1 MFRSFQVRC
10 TLLFLLIAAGF
21 SSLSWRLIDIQYFD
35 RKRYQ
40 EAARKYSTT
49 LTYMPGGRGHI
60 LDCND
65 ELIAR
70 SVTLAKLRVDR
81 YALQNPELAA
91 YALAWDQLSMEPG
104 WTNLTDQAKRHK
116 LRPVVK
122 KMLRT
127 EDESMLLQKH
137 LAYAIGHLAP
147 AMRLKREELR
157 ARIEKN
163 PKSMWFV
170 IERNMEEEA
179 YDRVQSVID
188 NHKIQG
194 FSLEKS
200 ARRRYASPEL
210 ASHVVG
216 YTIIQ
221 EVKQGNY
228 TYEKEVGAFGVEKAL
243 EAIIA
248 GKDGYRTSVTN
259 ARGLLISPEPS
270 VTMPPRSGMNVQLTL
285 DMEIQNIIQEELL
298 AGIREYEAPR
308 GCVIVMNPKTGGIL
322 GMANYPSFHL
332 NTLDNISTNGINFA
346 TQMVY
351 EPGSTF
357 KAVAIAAAL
366 NEKRITPNTP
376 IYCHN
381 GFFKQGTLELKDHHA
396 YGTLS
401 TEWVVAKS
409 SNIGTYKI
417 ASQLGMDKF
426 YQYVDAFGFG
436 SRTGVPLSGEVR
448 GLINKSDN
456 PTTFASTTFGY
467 AVSVTPLQVACAYS
481 AIANGGKLMKPQLL
495 QAVIA
500 NDGTPIQRMQPE
512 VVRQVISADAARM
525 LRECMTT
532 VVSEKGTASL
542 AAVEGHL
549 AAGKTGTAKKLNME
563 AKIKHYYQNRYIVS
577 FAGMLPAKDPAFV
590 CVVVI
595 DDPQTT
601 KVSRY
606 GGTIAAPIFSKASAR
621 IARHLHLTP
630 TETIATSATK
640 P

>member
-1 MFRSFQVRC
+1 MFRSFYFRC

-21 SSLSWRLIDIQYFD
+21 SCLSWRLIDIQYFN

-40 EAARKYSTT
+40 EAGKKYSTT
-49 LTYMPGGRGHI
+49 LTYLPGGRGHI

-91 YALAWDQLSMEPG
+91 YALAWDQLSAEPS
-104 WTNLTDQAKRHK
+104 WTNLTEQAKRHK
-116 LRPVVK
+116 LRPLVK

-127 EDESMLLQKH
+127 EDENVLVQKH
-137 LAYAIGHLAP
+137 MAYAIGHLAP
-147 AMRLKREELR
+147 ALRMKREDLR

-179 YDRVQSVID
+179 FDRVQSVIE
-188 NHKIQG
+188 NQKIQG

-216 YTIIQ
+216 YTVISEIQ
-221 EVKQGNY
+221 QGNY
-228 TYEKEVGAFGVEKAL
+228 SHEKEVGAFGVEKAL
-243 EAIIA
+243 EPILA
-248 GKDGYRTSVTN
+248 GKDGHRTSVTN

-270 VTMPPRSGMNVQLTL
+270 VTLPPRSGMNVQLTL

-298 AGIREYEAPR
+298 AGIREHQAPR
-308 GCVIVMNPKTGGIL
+308 GCVIVMNPHTGGIL
-322 GMANYPSFHL
+322 GLANYPSFNL
-332 NTLDNISTNGINFA
+332 NTLDNVATNGINFA

-357 KAVAIAAAL
+357 KAVAIAGAL
-366 NEKRITPNTP
+366 NEKIITPNTP
-376 IYCHN
+376 IFCHN
-381 GFFKQGTLELKDHHA
+381 GFYKQGTLELKDHHP

-401 TEWVVAKS
+401 TEWVVGKS

-417 ASQLGMDKF
+417 AAQLGMSRF
-426 YQYVDAFGFG
+426 YDYVRAFGFG
-436 SRTGVPLSGEVR
+436 SKTDVPLSGEVKGYFR
-448 GLINKSDN
+448 ESTN
-456 PTTFASTTFGY
+456 PTTFSSMTFGY
-467 AVSVTPLQVACAYS
+467 AVNVTPLQVTCAYS
-481 AIANGGKLMKPQLL
+481 AIANGGKLLKPQLL

-500 NDGTPIQRMQPE
+500 NDGTPIERMQPQ
-512 VVRQVISADAARM
+512 VVRQVISADAATK
-525 LRECMTT
+525 LRHCMTS
-532 VVSEKGTASL
+532 VVSKEGTAFQAMVPGYL
-542 AAVEGHL
+542 V
-549 AAGKTGTAKKLNME
+549 AGKTGTAQKYNVATKS
-563 AKIKHYYQNRYIVS
+563 YFTNRYTVS

-595 DDPQTT
+595 DDPQTN

-606 GGTIAAPIFSKASAR
+606 GGTIAAPIFAKASKR
-621 IARHLHLTP
+621 IAEHMHLTP
-630 TETIATSATK
+630 TEVIPTSVANQ
-640 P
+640 

>member
-1 MFRSFQVRC
+1 MIRSFYFRC

-21 SSLSWRLIDIQYFD
+21 SCLSWRLIDIQYFN

-40 EAARKYSTT
+40 EAAKKYSTT
-49 LTYMPGGRGHI
+49 LTYLPGGRGHI

-91 YALAWDQLSMEPG
+91 YALAWDQLSAEPS
-104 WTNLTDQAKRHK
+104 WTNLTEQAKRHK
-116 LRPVVK
+116 LRPLVK

-127 EDESMLLQKH
+127 EDENVLVQKH
-137 LAYAIGHLAP
+137 MAYAIGHLAP
-147 AMRLKREELR
+147 ALRMKREDLR

-179 YDRVQSVID
+179 FDRVQSVIE
-188 NHKIQG
+188 NQKIQG

-216 YTIIQ
+216 YTSISEIQ
-221 EVKQGNY
+221 QGNY
-228 TYEKEVGAFGVEKAL
+228 SHEKEVGAFGVEKAL
-243 EAIIA
+243 EPILS
-248 GKDGYRTSVTN
+248 GKDGHRTSVTN

-270 VTMPPRSGMNVQLTL
+270 VTLPPRSGMNVQLTL
-285 DMEIQNIIQEELL
+285 DMEIQNIIQEELV
-298 AGIREYEAPR
+298 AGIREFKAPR
-308 GCVIVMNPKTGGIL
+308 GCVIVMDPHTGGIL
-322 GMANYPSFHL
+322 GLANYPSFNL
-332 NTLDNISTNGINFA
+332 NTLDNVATNGINFA

-357 KAVAIAAAL
+357 KAVALAAAL
-366 NEKRITPNTP
+366 NEKIITPNTP
-376 IYCHN
+376 IFCHN
-381 GFFKQGTLELKDHHA
+381 GFYKQGTLELKDHHP

-401 TEWVVAKS
+401 AEWVVGKS

-417 ASQLGMDKF
+417 AAQLGMSRF
-426 YQYVDAFGFG
+426 YDYVRAFGFG
-436 SRTGVPLSGEVR
+436 SKTEVPLSGEVNGYFR
-448 GLINKSDN
+448 ESTN
-456 PTTFASTTFGY
+456 PTTFSSMTFGY
-467 AVSVTPLQVACAYS
+467 AVNVTPLQVTCAYS
-481 AIANGGKLMKPQLL
+481 AIANGGKLLKPQLL
-495 QAVIA
+495 KAVIA
-500 NDGTPIQRMQPE
+500 NDGTPIESMQPQ
-512 VVRQVISADAARM
+512 VVRQVISADAATK
-525 LRECMTT
+525 LRHCMTS
-532 VVSEKGTASL
+532 VVSKEGTAL
-542 AAVEGHL
+542 QAAVAGHL
-549 AAGKTGTAKKLNME
+549 VAGKTGTAQKYNVATKS
-563 AKIKHYYQNRYIVS
+563 YFTNRYTVS

-595 DDPQTT
+595 DDPQTN

-606 GGTIAAPIFSKASAR
+606 GGTIAAPIFAKASKR
-621 IARHLHLTP
+621 IAEHMHLTP
-630 TETIATSATK
+630 TEVIPTSVANQ
-640 P
+640 